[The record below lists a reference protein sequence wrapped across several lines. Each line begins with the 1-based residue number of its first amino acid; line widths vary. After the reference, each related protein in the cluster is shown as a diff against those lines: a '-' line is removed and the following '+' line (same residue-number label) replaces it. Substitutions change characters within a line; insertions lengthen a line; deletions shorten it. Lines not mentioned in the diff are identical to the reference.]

1 MILDNHSSHC
11 SLQAVELCRKEGV
24 VLLTLPPHCSHRLQP
39 LDRSINGPLKTYF
52 KTALVDWNI
61 SNPGRSVSIYEMGH
75 LGGLTFT
82 KSMSATNILSG
93 FSSTGIF
100 PQNRNIFEEHEFLPS
115 DVTDRPSLPATVS
128 DVAETLAPKPAPV
141 QACVSQPSTSHLS
154 PSDIIPLPKA
164 GMRTNTVQK
173 RKTCKSTILTDTPE

>member
-1 MILDNHSSHC
+1 
-11 SLQAVELCRKEGV
+11 
-24 VLLTLPPHCSHRLQP
+24 
-39 LDRSINGPLKTYF
+39 
-52 KTALVDWNI
+52 
-61 SNPGRSVSIYEMGH
+61 MGH
-75 LGGLTFT
+75 LGGLAFT
-82 KSMSATNILSG
+82 KSMSASNILSG

-164 GMRTNTVQK
+164 GPRTNTVQK
-173 RKTCKSTILTDTPE
+173 RNTCKSKILTDTPEKLRLQEGPTF

>member
-1 MILDNHSSHC
+1 
-11 SLQAVELCRKEGV
+11 
-24 VLLTLPPHCSHRLQP
+24 
-39 LDRSINGPLKTYF
+39 
-52 KTALVDWNI
+52 
-61 SNPGRSVSIYEMGH
+61 MGH
-75 LGGLTFT
+75 LGGLAFT
-82 KSMSATNILSG
+82 KSMSASNILSG

-100 PQNRNIFEEHEFLPS
+100 PQHRNIFEEHEFLPS

-164 GMRTNTVQK
+164 GPRTNTVQK
-173 RKTCKSTILTDTPE
+173 RKTCKSTILTDTLE

>member
-1 MILDNHSSHC
+1 
-11 SLQAVELCRKEGV
+11 
-24 VLLTLPPHCSHRLQP
+24 
-39 LDRSINGPLKTYF
+39 
-52 KTALVDWNI
+52 
-61 SNPGRSVSIYEMGH
+61 MGH
-75 LGGLTFT
+75 LGGLAFT
-82 KSMSATNILSG
+82 KSMSASNILSD

-164 GMRTNTVQK
+164 GPRTNTVQK
-173 RKTCKSTILTDTPE
+173 RKTCKSTILTDTLE